1 MNTLSFK
8 PLFLMSGLAG
18 ILVLLGNQSA
28 HADSLPA
35 MPQLTDAS
43 GLSTDLSPLQAQP
56 ASTPEAVEPSTTSL
70 QTDTQTNLPTDLQI
84 QTESPQIE
92 SPQTVAPTLD
102 VGSEPISPVVAQA
115 VTPGRATRS
124 GPSYIGVGG
133 NIGFGGSTDLGRG
146 SFTAFSKIG
155 LTNNLSARPA
165 INIGSR
171 TAVLLPITVD
181 FPVRSAADGRVNVAP
196 YIGGGVVISTGD
208 GSEVRAL
215 ATGGVDV
222 PLSDQFTANAG
233 VNVGFFGDTEVGVRV
248 GIGYNF

>member
-1 MNTLSFK
+1 MNTLRFK

-18 ILVLLGNQSA
+18 ILVLLGSQSA

-35 MPQLTDAS
+35 IPQSTDAS
-43 GLSTDLSPLQAQP
+43 GLSADLSPLQTQP
-56 ASTPEAVEPSTTSL
+56 APALGTVETPTTSL
-70 QTDTQTNLPTDLQI
+70 QTDVQTDLQTDV
-84 QTESPQIE
+84 QSVQIPTG
-92 SPQTVAPTLD
+92 SPQTIAPTPD
-102 VGSEPISPVVAQA
+102 VGSEPVSPVVAQA

-124 GPSYIGVGG
+124 GSSYIGVGG

-171 TAVLLPITVD
+171 TAVLLPVTVD
-181 FPVRSAADGRVNVAP
+181 FPVRSAVDGRVNVAP
-196 YIGGGVVISTGD
+196 YIGGGVVISTGG